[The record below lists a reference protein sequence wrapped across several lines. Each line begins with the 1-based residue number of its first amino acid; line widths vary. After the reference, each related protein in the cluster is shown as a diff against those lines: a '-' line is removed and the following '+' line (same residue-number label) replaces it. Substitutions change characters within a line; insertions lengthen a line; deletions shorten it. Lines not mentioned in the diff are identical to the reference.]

1 MENNVLD
8 FNAVNNDDLR
18 LSNENIEALATKLL
32 FHTAEPPRFLI
43 VIGIDTIVLIDRN
56 KWNEKRYLEFD
67 LQEIFSRHE
76 TSTLQAMS
84 VLLHKDSLCPADG
97 SALIDTL
104 DEQSRKHASGV
115 SQDLKYA
122 LRESIEILGNEIIYD
137 MSTRQGKN
145 LIAEPV
151 DAEKLTIECLR
162 YMYRMLFVLFIEAR
176 PELGYAPI
184 NEQVYASGYSLE
196 SLRDIAESVRNDTE
210 EVGEGFY
217 LFETI
222 SKLYELIYTGYP
234 KDEAIYNKVNSL
246 QSVHNIFVIPPLK
259 APYF

>member
-1 MENNVLD
+1 
-8 FNAVNNDDLR
+8 
-18 LSNENIEALATKLL
+18 
-32 FHTAEPPRFLI
+32 
-43 VIGIDTIVLIDRN
+43 
-56 KWNEKRYLEFD
+56 
-67 LQEIFSRHE
+67 
-76 TSTLQAMS
+76 
-84 VLLHKDSLCPADG
+84 
-97 SALIDTL
+97 
-104 DEQSRKHASGV
+104 
-115 SQDLKYA
+115 
-122 LRESIEILGNEIIYD
+122 
-137 MSTRQGKN
+137 
-145 LIAEPV
+145 
-151 DAEKLTIECLR
+151 
-162 YMYRMLFVLFIEAR
+162 MLFVLFIEAR

-259 APYF
+259 AHIFDPAYTPMLVNAKIRKTALCFVSLT